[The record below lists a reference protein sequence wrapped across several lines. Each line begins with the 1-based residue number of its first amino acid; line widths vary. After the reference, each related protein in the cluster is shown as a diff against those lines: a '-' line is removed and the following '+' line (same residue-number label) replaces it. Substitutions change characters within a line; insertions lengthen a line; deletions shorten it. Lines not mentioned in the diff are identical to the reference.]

1 MVFFAF
7 LCGLSIS
14 AAVKRRRKEV
24 NMRKVE
30 DKERFRELRAQG
42 DSLRTI
48 EKKTGISRNTLT
60 KWEREYKEEI
70 ENLRAIYVDGLREKY
85 RLTIQARLEGFGLLL
100 KRVMEE
106 LAQRDLS
113 DVSPPKLADMGLKL
127 DARLADIT
135 AVPAITDDAGL
146 AARKADRNLVESLV
160 TPHAPAQH
168 PSASGDRGNGHVDAD
183 ALVRLQVRTLQR
195 FEAGEIDSATAS
207 REITIINSIYK
218 GIDVAET
225 QDRLDTF
232 ERVLAGQPATM

>member
-1 MVFFAF
+1 MTK
-7 LCGLSIS
+7 
-14 AAVKRRRKEV
+14 VK
-24 NMRKVE
+24 
-30 DKERFRELRAQG
+30 DKERFLELRAQG

-48 EKKTGISRNTLT
+48 EKKTGISRHTLA
-60 KWEREYKEEI
+60 KWESECKEQI
-70 ENLRAIYVDGLREKY
+70 ENLRAIYVDGLREEY
-85 RLTIQARLEGFGLLL
+85 RLTIQARIEGFGLLR

-113 DVSPPKLADMGLKL
+113 DVSTPKLADMGLKL
-127 DARLADIT
+127 GAHLTDIT
-135 AVPAITDDAGL
+135 AIPAITDDAGL

-168 PSASGDRGNGHVDAD
+168 PSLSGDDGNGHVDAD

-207 REITIINSIYK
+207 REIAIINSIYK
-218 GIDVAET
+218 GIDVADT
-225 QDRLDTF
+225 QERLDAL